1 MRRGA
6 TFLPDAVALM
16 TRVCDEA
23 WAEIQAKYFYP
34 NQEDATEVR
43 HLLASR
49 ILDAV
54 ADGELD
60 PQRLKQIAL
69 EAIDG

>member
-1 MRRGA
+1 MQKGA

-16 TRVCDEA
+16 ARVCDEA
-23 WAEIQAKYFYP
+23 WAEIQAKYFHASQADP
-34 NQEDATEVR
+34 TEVR
-43 HLLASR
+43 RLLASR
-49 ILDAV
+49 ILEAV
-54 ADGELD
+54 ADGEVD